1 MIDMVQ
7 QIIVF
12 DKKNNKTIDKTGHK
26 QRFKCN
32 FQKMRRQPKQG
43 WQEKKAVQLGL
54 CILLIAAAFFP
65 GATVFSQNNPI
76 NYARLVDTRIGNAA
90 AGNTFPGATYPF
102 GMVQFT
108 RTYFSRQEGFVVNQL
123 SGAGC
128 DHMGNFPVLPLN
140 GGLSISPDNIK
151 ELRTD
156 ISHEKGTAGD
166 YLATVNHTILTEL
179 TVTPRT
185 GMARFSFNGDS
196 TKATIIIGGG
206 IASTPLSA
214 SAIAIT
220 GKNSLE
226 GYAEGGSFCG
236 VATDYKIYFA
246 AQFENDATTYGTWKG
261 EQLAVNNSF
270 VEGQNTGAYFTFD
283 LRKFPKNKRQ
293 ILYKIAI
300 SYVSVAN
307 AKANLLAE
315 NKGWDF
321 DQVKT
326 NTENKWNQY
335 LSKIEVSQ
343 GKDAEDD
350 PSRLSQFYTHLYHS
364 FIHPNICSDING
376 EYMGADNKVHQS
388 PRPVYTS
395 FSNWDT
401 YRTQIQLLSMLMPDK
416 ASDMIASLGNFARQA
431 GGGMPRWVLAN
442 QETGIMQGDPS
453 SILVANGYAFGAHN
467 FDARKLLQI
476 MVHGATDTTAN
487 AQGFLTRP
495 GLKQYLEKGYYDAS
509 IQLEYNSADF
519 AISRFALAATDDQY
533 QSAVFQGRAQSWKN
547 LFNPETNWLQ
557 SKNPDGSW
565 KRYDADWREST
576 YKNYFWMV
584 PFNLKALI
592 DKIGGQKA
600 AEARLDSLFVRIDA
614 NYGQEWFASGNEPS
628 FGIPWV
634 YNWAGAPYKTQAVV
648 HRIIKQAYH
657 AGVDGLPG
665 NDDLGA
671 MGAYYVFC
679 TIGLYPEIPGVGGFS
694 INSPFFSEIKM
705 HLPGGL
711 LEIKGGRPNKA
722 YIHNLKL
729 NGKAYNSTWI
739 PLKKLKGGA
748 VLDFDLSSKPD
759 KKWGTSGQP
768 IAPSF
773 D

>member
-1 MIDMVQ
+1 MTTTVQ
-7 QIIVF
+7 IQ
-12 DKKNNKTIDKTGHK
+12 KTYGKTNPKEHFN
-26 QRFKCN
+26 RN
-32 FQKMRRQPKQG
+32 FQRKQLHLNRKSN
-43 WQEKKAVQLGL
+43 EKAVQLSVF
-54 CILLIAAAFFP
+54 ILFIAAFLY
-65 GATVFSQNNPI
+65 GATKASGQNNAV
-76 NYARLVDTRIGNAA
+76 NYARLVDTRLGNAA

-108 RTYFSRQEGFVVNQL
+108 RTYFSRQEGFVINQL

-140 GGLSISPDNIK
+140 GGLYISPDNIR

-156 ISHEKGTAGD
+156 ISREKGTAGN
-166 YLATVNHTILTEL
+166 YQAIVNHDILAEL

-185 GMARFSFNGDS
+185 GLARFSFNGDS
-196 TKATIIIGGG
+196 SKATIIIGGG
-206 IASTPLSA
+206 IASTPLTA

-246 AQFENDATTYGTWKG
+246 AQFDQEAIVCGTWKG
-261 EQLAVNNSF
+261 ERLSEGNSF

-283 LRKFPKNKRQ
+283 LGKVPEKRRQ
-293 ILYKIAI
+293 VQYKIAI

-307 AKANLLAE
+307 AKANLAQE
-315 NKGWDF
+315 NTGWDF
-321 DQVKT
+321 DLVKT
-326 NTENKWNQY
+326 HTENEWNRY
-335 LSKIEVSQ
+335 LSKIEVRQ
-343 GKDAEDD
+343 DKGTKDD
-350 PSRLSQFYTHLYHS
+350 PSRISQFYTHLYHS

-388 PRPVYTS
+388 SRPVYTS

-401 YRTQIQLLSMLMPDK
+401 YRTQIQLLSMLVPAK
-416 ASDMIASLGNFARQA
+416 ASDMVASLGNFAEQA

-442 QETGIMQGDPS
+442 RETGIMQGDPS
-453 SILVANGYAFGAHN
+453 SILVANAYAFGARN

-476 MVHGATDTTAN
+476 MVHGATDSTAN
-487 AQGFLTRP
+487 AQGYLTRP
-495 GLKQYLEKGYYDAS
+495 GLKQLLEKGYYDAS

-519 AISRFALAATDDQY
+519 AISRLALMSTDDQY

-547 LFNPETNWLQ
+547 LFNPARNWLQ

-584 PFNLKALI
+584 PFNLKGLI
-592 DKIGGQKA
+592 DKIGGKKA
-600 AEARLDSLFVRIDA
+600 AEKRLDSLFVRIDA

-634 YNWAGAPYKTQAVV
+634 YNWAGTPYKTQAVV
-648 HRIIKQAYH
+648 HRIIKNAYH
-657 AGVDGLPG
+657 DGPDGLPG

-679 TIGLYPEIPGVGGFS
+679 SIGLYPEIPGVGGFAV
-694 INSPFFSEIKM
+694 NSPFYADIKI
-705 HLPGGL
+705 HLPDGL
-711 LEIKGGRPNKA
+711 LEIKGGSSDKP
-722 YIHNLKL
+722 YIHHLKI
-729 NGKAYNSTWI
+729 NGKPYNSTWI
-739 PLKKLKGGA
+739 PLDSLTGNTQ
-748 VLDFDLSSKPD
+748 LSFDLGSKPD
-759 KKWGTSGQP
+759 KNWGVNGHP
-768 IAPSF
+768 IPPSF